1 MTTVRMTTVGIVEDN
16 ANMRET
22 FREWIDATPGM
33 RCLCACATVKEA
45 LQEIPRCR
53 PMVALMDIH
62 LPDESGIFC
71 TSRLKTLL
79 PELQI
84 VIVTV
89 YKDYDLIF
97 QALEAGASGYL
108 LKRSSPQEV
117 LQAIRDVQTG
127 GAPMTGEIARMV
139 VETFHKR
146 QPASSKVALA
156 PRETE
161 ILDLV
166 SKGLTNK
173 EIADNLG
180 LSFETIRNRLR
191 YVYDKLH
198 VHCRAEAVMKFQNQP
213 KKMVPPRSAPF
224 QGDRTK

>member
-1 MTTVRMTTVGIVEDN
+1 MTTVGIVEDN
-16 ANMRET
+16 TNMREM
-22 FREWIDATPGM
+22 FREWIDSTPDM
-33 RCLCACATVKEA
+33 RCLCACATAKEA
-45 LQEIPRCR
+45 LKEIPRCR
-53 PMVALMDIH
+53 PQVTLMDIH

-71 TSRLKTLL
+71 TSQLKTLL

-108 LKRSSPQEV
+108 LKRSSPREV
-117 LQAIRDVQTG
+117 IQAIRDVQMG

-139 VETFHKR
+139 VETFHRR
-146 QPASSKVALA
+146 QPASPTVALA
-156 PRETE
+156 SRETE
-161 ILDLV
+161 ILGLV
-166 SKGLTNK
+166 SQGLTNK
-173 EIADNLG
+173 EIAARLG

-191 YVYDKLH
+191 HVYDKLH
-198 VHCRAEAVMKFQNQP
+198 VHCRTEAVMKYHQP
-213 KKMVPPRSAPF
+213 PKTGQSRSATI